1 MEFRLKGEVPAE
13 KRNIFIFIGL
23 RCDKDSLPS
32 DEKLKKKT
40 KKKPE
45 DMLCLIY
52 CGTWSF
58 CSSRL
63 TLYVFSAMKKPQDFL
78 DVVYCI
84 CY

>member
-40 KKKPE
+40 NQKKNQRICFVLSIVVRGHSAVPGSHF
-45 DMLCLIY
+45 M
-52 CGTWSF
+52 
-58 CSSRL
+58 SSL
-63 TLYVFSAMKKPQDFL
+63 L
-78 DVVYCI
+78 
-84 CY
+84 

>member
-13 KRNIFIFIGL
+13 KRDIFIFIGL
-23 RCDKDSLPS
+23 CGDKDSLPS
-32 DEKLKKKT
+32 EKFKRKQKKKI
-40 KKKPE
+40 PE
-45 DMLCLIY
+45 DMLCLTY

-63 TLYVFSAMKKPQDFL
+63 TLYVFSAMKKPQDLL